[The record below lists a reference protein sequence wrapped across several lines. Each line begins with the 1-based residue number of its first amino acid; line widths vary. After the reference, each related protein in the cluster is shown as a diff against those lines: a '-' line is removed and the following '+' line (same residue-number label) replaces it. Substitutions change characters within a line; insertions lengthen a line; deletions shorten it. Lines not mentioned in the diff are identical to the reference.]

1 MISAWDSQEQPAE
14 QVQCGNKWRK
24 KHFEVKKLTV
34 SPPWNP
40 SDRDLQ
46 GPRLLSALSYETCM
60 VHLMGLACQ
69 TRALDILQSSQLCQ
83 HPGFFFYFKFSFSLF
98 SLISGKIAGTNP
110 GTWALILHLY
120 IHSSRPG
127 KACVS
132 VMQRHVPDSLASPL
146 LWCPL
151 RSGRAQRLRCPVPRT
166 KWQTV
171 HE

>member
-1 MISAWDSQEQPAE
+1 MKE
-14 QVQCGNKWRK
+14 
-24 KHFEVKKLTV
+24 
-34 SPPWNP
+34 
-40 SDRDLQ
+40 
-46 GPRLLSALSYETCM
+46 ETCW
-60 VHLMGLACQ
+60 GKK
-69 TRALDILQSSQLCQ
+69 TYSFSSLESIWQRPPGTKTPLCSLLWNLYGTLNGIGMSNKGSW
-83 HPGFFFYFKFSFSLF
+83 HPPVLTAMSTPWFFFILKFSFSLF